1 MEDESMAQPL
11 IEASGHSFSS
21 DEMALIRQTVKTFSN
36 LSLKELSKTLCELL
50 EWKRPSGKLKYEEC
64 RAFLERLQADG
75 LVTLPKLRNT
85 AAPGPKKVLI
95 PPPQSDQPISITGS
109 AGQFE
114 PLSLR
119 LVQAADRDLLRTF
132 KQLIERWHYLGYR
145 IPFGAHLNYLIESPK
160 LPGQFL
166 ACLQFSS
173 PAWKMAPRDAWI
185 GWTDDQR
192 KRNLQFIVSNSRFL
206 IPPYVSIKGL
216 ASMTLSLAA
225 RRLPDDWERLYGYR
239 PMLME
244 TLVERDRFAGTVYK
258 AANWIHLGCTQGRG
272 RMDRDHA
279 AHGKSIKDIYVYPLC
294 RHTQESLR
302 NAMPPAFVDNEE
314 SEAFV

>member
-1 MEDESMAQPL
+1 MIQKNMES
-11 IEASGHSFSS
+11 SGRSFSPG
-21 DEMALIRQTVKTFSN
+21 EMALIRQTVKTFPS
-36 LSLKELSKTLCELL
+36 LSLNELSMTLCELL
-50 EWKRPSGKLKYEEC
+50 GWKRPSGKLKYEEC

-75 LVTLPKLRNT
+75 LLVLPKLRNT
-85 AAPGPKKVLI
+85 AAPGPKRVIL
-95 PPPQSDQPISITGS
+95 PPPQNDPPISITGS
-109 AGQFE
+109 AGQFK

-119 LVQAADRDLLRTF
+119 LVQAVDRDLLRTF
-132 KQLIERWHYLGYR
+132 KQLIERWHYLHYR
-145 IPFGAHLNYLIESPK
+145 IPFGAHANYLAQSPEV
-160 LPGQFL
+160 PGQFL

-185 GWTDDQR
+185 GWTAEQR

-206 IPPYVSIKGL
+206 IPPYVSVRGL
-216 ASMTLSLAA
+216 ASMILSLAA

-239 PMLME
+239 PMLIE
-244 TLVERDRFAGTVYK
+244 TLVERDRFAGTCYK

-272 RMDRDHA
+272 RMDREHA

-294 RHTQESLR
+294 RYAQEKLR
-302 NAMPPAFVDNEE
+302 DAEPPAFVDSEE

>member
-1 MEDESMAQPL
+1 MIQSIIES
-11 IEASGHSFSS
+11 SGRSFSP
-21 DEMALIRQTVKTFSN
+21 DEISLIRQTVKTFSN
-36 LSLKELSKTLCELL
+36 LSLKELSKTLCELI

-64 RAFLERLQADG
+64 RAFLERLQSDG
-75 LVTLPKLRNT
+75 LVALPKLRNT
-85 AAPGPKKVLI
+85 AAPGPKKVLL
-95 PPPQSDQPISITGS
+95 PPPQSDPPISITGS

-119 LVQAADRDLLRTF
+119 LVQAVDRELLRTF
-132 KQLIERWHYLGYR
+132 KQLIERWHYLHYR
-145 IPFGAHLNYLIESPK
+145 IPFGAHANYLVESPK

-185 GWTDDQR
+185 GWSAEQR
-192 KRNLQFIVSNSRFL
+192 KCNLQFIVSNSRFL
-206 IPPYVSIKGL
+206 IPAYISIKGL
-216 ASMTLSLAA
+216 ASMILSLAA

-239 PMLME
+239 PLLME

-272 RMDRDHA
+272 RMDREHA
-279 AHGKSIKDIYVYPLC
+279 AHGRSVKDIYVYPLS
-294 RHTQESLR
+294 RHAQERLR
-302 NAMPPAFVDNEE
+302 TAAPPVFVDIEE

>member
-1 MEDESMAQPL
+1 MVQSIIES
-11 IEASGHSFSS
+11 SGRCFSP

-75 LVTLPKLRNT
+75 LVVLPKLRNT
-85 AAPGPKKVLI
+85 AAPGPRKVVLAA
-95 PPPQSDQPISITGS
+95 QNDSPISISGS

-119 LVQAADRDLLRTF
+119 LVQAADRELLRTF
-132 KQLIERWHYLGYR
+132 KQMIEQWHYLKYR
-145 IPFGAHLNYLIESPK
+145 IPFGAHLNYIVESPK

-185 GWTDDQR
+185 GWSAEQR
-192 KRNLQFIVSNSRFL
+192 KCNLQFIVSNSRFL
-206 IPPYVSIKGL
+206 IPAYISIKGL
-216 ASMTLSLAA
+216 ASMILSLAA
-225 RRLPDDWERLYGYR
+225 RHLPDDWERLYGYR
-239 PMLME
+239 PLLME
-244 TLVERDRFAGTVYK
+244 TLVERARFSGTVYK

-272 RMDRDHA
+272 RMDREHA
-279 AHGKSIKDIYVYPLC
+279 THGKSIKDIYVYPLC
-294 RHTQESLR
+294 RHAQDNLR
-302 NAMPPAFVDNEE
+302 NAVPPAFVDTEE

>member
-1 MEDESMAQPL
+1 MIQSIIES
-11 IEASGHSFSS
+11 SGRSFSP
-21 DEMALIRQTVKTFSN
+21 DEITLIRQTVKTFSN
-36 LSLKELSKTLCELL
+36 LNLKELSKTLCELL
-50 EWKRPSGKLKYEEC
+50 EWKRPSGKLKHEEC
-64 RAFLERLQADG
+64 RAFLEHLQAEG
-75 LVTLPKLRNT
+75 LIVLPKLRNT
-85 AAPGPKKVLI
+85 AAPGPRKVVLA
-95 PPPQSDQPISITGS
+95 PQSDCPMSITGS

-119 LVQAADRDLLRTF
+119 LVQASDRDLLRTF
-132 KQLIERWHYLGYR
+132 KQLIERWHYLKYR
-145 IPFGAHLNYLIESPK
+145 IPFGAHLNYLVQSPK

-185 GWTDDQR
+185 GWISEQR

-206 IPPYVSIKGL
+206 IPPHFSIKGL
-216 ASMTLSLAA
+216 GSKILSLAA
-225 RRLPDDWERLYGYR
+225 RHLPYDWERLYGYR
-239 PMLME
+239 PLLME
-244 TLVERDRFAGTVYK
+244 TLVERARFPGTVYK

-272 RMDRDHA
+272 RMDREHA

-294 RHTQESLR
+294 RHPQNSLR
-302 NAMPPAFVDNEE
+302 NAVPPAFVDTEE